1 MTPEAVADRLE
12 RARDPRVTAALRHAA
27 FEEISRSFQ
36 AMAVASAA
44 RLLDDADEARD
55 ATQDALLAAWLKLS
69 QLRTPAAFAG
79 WLKRLVAT
87 ECRRRLRKRPI
98 LSHLDDR
105 SIPLAAIVPCDA
117 PWLPRML
124 ATLTEPE
131 RQTVVRFYVHGY
143 TLREIAASVG
153 APPATVGKRL
163 YTARLKVRRALP
175 PSIRE
180 SALRARTRR
189 PGSSPDELAEY
200 VGVYRFDKRPELVVE
215 IRRSRRGDFL
225 ASYSQGQR
233 DVLHHLGNDTLV
245 TRAFDGEG
253 RFQRDQRG
261 RITRFVYYEFGVR
274 LGVAKRVRS
283 PQAVAGSGIG
293 SRR

>member
-12 RARDPRVTAALRHAA
+12 RARDPRVAVALRHAA
-27 FEEISRSFQ
+27 FEEIARSFQ
-36 AMAVASAA
+36 AMALASAA
-44 RLLDDADEARD
+44 RLLHDADEARD
-55 ATQDALLAAWLKLS
+55 AAQDAFLDAWLKLS
-69 QLRTPAAFAG
+69 QIRTPAAFAG

-87 ECRRRLRKRPI
+87 ECRRRLRKRPS
-98 LSHLDDR
+98 LSPLDDR
-105 SIPLAAIVPCDA
+105 SAPPAPIVPCDP
-117 PWLPRML
+117 PWLARML
-124 ATLTEPE
+124 GTLTEPE
-131 RQTVVRFYVHGY
+131 RQTVVRFYVHGD
-143 TLREIAASVG
+143 TIREIAARVG

-189 PGSSPDELAEY
+189 PGSSPEDLAEY

-215 IRRSRRGDFL
+215 IRRSRRGDVL
-225 ASYSQGQR
+225 TSYSQGQR

-253 RFQRDQRG
+253 RFQRDKRG

-274 LGVAKRVRS
+274 LGIAKRIR
-283 PQAVAGSGIG
+283 AG
-293 SRR
+293 RA